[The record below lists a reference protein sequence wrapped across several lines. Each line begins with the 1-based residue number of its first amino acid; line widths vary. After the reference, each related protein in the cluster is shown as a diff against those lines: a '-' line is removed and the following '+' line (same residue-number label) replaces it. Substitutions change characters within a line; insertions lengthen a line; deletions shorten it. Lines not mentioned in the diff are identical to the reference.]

1 MKVATWNVNGIR
13 ARSSQVVHWIDGE
26 EPDVICLQE
35 IKASPAQVPEPLA
48 SIAGYHV
55 HWHGQ
60 GGYSGV
66 ALMLRE
72 RRFPA
77 APAFVHPPFD
87 LEQRI
92 VVAEV
97 GALVLASV
105 YVPNGG
111 KDLPAK
117 MTFLRELEAWAGA
130 LEAAGKHLV
139 LCGDF
144 NVARAPKDVHPVL
157 RKDMIGQSKAERD
170 LIDAL
175 FSHGLVD
182 VGRHVDPD
190 NDRLFTWWAPWRN
203 LRQRNIGWRLDYIA
217 AHHALVD
224 GAITCK
230 VFREIGTSDH
240 APVVAHLL
248 YAEAVSDTASA

>member
-13 ARSSQVVHWIDGE
+13 ARSSQVAHWIDGE

-35 IKASPAQVPEPLA
+35 IKATRDQVPEPLA
-48 SIAGYHV
+48 SVAGYHA
-55 HWHGQ
+55 HWHGS

-66 ALMLRE
+66 ALLLRAK
-72 RRFPA
+72 RFPA
-77 APAFVHPPFD
+77 APQFVHPPFD
-87 LEQRI
+87 LESRI

-97 GALVLASV
+97 GQLVLASV

-111 KDLPAK
+111 KDFAAK
-117 MTFLRELEAWAGA
+117 MTFLRELDAWAGA

-144 NVARAPKDVHPVL
+144 NVARAAKDVHPAL
-157 RKDMIGQSKAERD
+157 RKDMVGQLSDERV
-170 LIDAL
+170 LIEDL

-182 VGRHVDPD
+182 VGRYTDPD

-224 GAITCK
+224 PSVACK
-230 VFREIGTSDH
+230 TYREVGTSDH
-240 APVVAHLL
+240 APVIAHLL
-248 YAEAVSDTASA
+248 DLV